1 MSPMSDLSTP
11 LAQQIAAITAA
22 IRTEADH
29 HANQAGLVASLHA
42 LIFAAL
48 SRLFTRLE
56 SILTLWQ
63 AGQLP
68 HPAQSPHPRPA
79 LEPSESPRA
88 TTPITPAPRR
98 PSRARAAPNPPAS
111 PPGASPMRANTAAT
125 TNARRSQPAP
135 AHSPAANC
143 PAPPSRRL
151 TMIGRFVQKLAHPC
165 STQTHA
171 HNITISKQIL
181 PNQPLPSPQT
191 ATR

>member
-1 MSPMSDLSTP
+1 MSDLSTP

-98 PSRARAAPNPPAS
+98 PSRARAAPNPPAC
-111 PPGASPMRANTAAT
+111 PMRASTVAT
-125 TNARRSQPAP
+125 PIMRPSQPSS
-135 AHSPAANC
+135 AHTRTPDR
-143 PAPPSRRL
+143 PAPPSR
-151 TMIGRFVQKLAHPC
+151 LA
-165 STQTHA
+165 
-171 HNITISKQIL
+171 ITIV
-181 PNQPLPSPQT
+181 PSCRKIGTSPFS
-191 ATR
+191 AESCP